1 MPWTVELN
9 TELDVIEEVFSG
21 YVTKSEVEAATSKAF
36 ELAPKD
42 RPSRFLTELRDLD
55 LEHSVVDLYHL
66 PKVWERM
73 QFVRWNRLA
82 LLVPSTSAIMK
93 DLQFFET
100 TCLNQGWQVK
110 IFTHRQEA
118 IAWLLR

>member
-1 MPWTVELN
+1 MPWSVELN
-9 TELDVIEEVFSG
+9 TELDLIEEVFSG

-42 RPSRFLTELRDLD
+42 RPARFLTELRNLD

-66 PKVWERM
+66 PKEWERM
-73 QFVRWNRLA
+73 QFMRWNRMA
-82 LLVPSTSAIMK
+82 LLVPSAIEIMK

-110 IFTHRQEA
+110 IFTQRQEA

>member
-1 MPWTVELN
+1 MPWSVEFNAEQDLIETVY
-9 TELDVIEEVFSG
+9 TGRVTKEEVQ
-21 YVTKSEVEAATSKAF
+21 TATSKAF

-42 RPSRFLTELRDLD
+42 RPSRFLTELGDID

-66 PKVWERM
+66 PKDWERM
-73 QFVRWNRLA
+73 QFVRWNRMA
-82 LLVPSTSAIMK
+82 LLVPSAIAIMR

-110 IFTHRQEA
+110 IFTQRREA
-118 IAWLLR
+118 IAWLQR